1 MKHRQILKK
10 ILADKLYRQKTIEK
24 MIKDEGHFLRHLDMK
39 KEYRLIQQ
47 KKSSLSRQVRN
58 MIVFII
64 ENQKEKESNERSNTS
79 KSDSKL

>member
-1 MKHRQILKK
+1 MKHRQVLKK

-24 MIKDEGHFLRHLDMK
+24 MIKDENHVLRHLDMK
-39 KEYRLIQQ
+39 KEYSLIQQ
-47 KKSSLSRQVRN
+47 KKSGLSRQVRD